1 LQILTNP
8 AGATGGE
15 ISGKMLT
22 KCAAPKAPTFF
33 HSKASSIFIRFD
45 AQGKNGAQEVSRLT
59 IGVARAGAKDPF
71 DLANKPG
78 EMSDGSARCGELKQ
92 ARIQKL
98 RPGSMYCFRL
108 IVHNAAGKVIGA
120 TSQPMLTM
128 PGPASRLREDST
140 SRTSDSVHLK
150 FEPHYQ
156 HLTKLTIQYTKI
168 EGSKATFEQ
177 LMKKNGKSQEIKDPQ
192 NATDF
197 LVSGLEGNKKYVFR
211 LLAENKSGRN
221 VGPILGPI
229 TTVEHAPDMLDKS
242 GWMTIL
248 PKNSGKK
255 TLSRRM
261 SMKKKNIVSRSKS
274 WHIPA
279 APFCGPSC
287 PRSFSPLLH

>member
-1 LQILTNP
+1 
-8 AGATGGE
+8 
-15 ISGKMLT
+15 
-22 KCAAPKAPTFF
+22 
-33 HSKASSIFIRFD
+33 
-45 AQGKNGAQEVSRLT
+45 
-59 IGVARAGAKDPF
+59 
-71 DLANKPG
+71 
-78 EMSDGSARCGELKQ
+78 
-92 ARIQKL
+92 
-98 RPGSMYCFRL
+98 
-108 IVHNAAGKVIGA
+108 
-120 TSQPMLTM
+120 
-128 PGPASRLREDST
+128 
-140 SRTSDSVHLK
+140 
-150 FEPHYQ
+150 
-156 HLTKLTIQYTKI
+156 
-168 EGSKATFEQ
+168 
-177 LMKKNGKSQEIKDPQ
+177 MKKNGKSQEIKDPQ
-192 NATDF
+192 NATDS

-274 WHIPA
+274 WHNPA